1 MMNKY
6 KEIDDQYIAHCYARF
21 PICIKSGQGAYVFDT
36 EGKKYLDFT
45 AGIGVNG
52 LGYAYQ
58 PWVQAVQKQA
68 ANLVHI
74 SNLFYN
80 EPVLELAQKLVK
92 RTGMSRVF
100 FQNSGAESNEGAIKV
115 AHKYANDTYHGQRNE
130 ILTLVNSFHGRTME
144 TLVATGQDVFHQ
156 KFDPFPTGFDYVVAN
171 SIESLEAKVN
181 EHTEAIMMEMVQGE
195 GGVNA
200 LDPAFVQKVQEI
212 CDAKDILLI
221 IDEVQTGIG
230 RTGTFFAYEQ
240 YGIHPDIVSFA
251 KGIANGIPMGGVL
264 LSEKVKDVINYGDHG
279 STFAGN
285 PLAAAAANVVMDTMT
300 PTFLEEVKEKGQLI
314 KTSIEKMPH
323 VKSVTGLGMMIGV
336 ELDGLDA
343 KEVLAQCRDKG
354 VLFLTAKTKIRMLP
368 PLIMTTSEIQEGMKV
383 LQSVLEEM

>member
-1 MMNKY
+1 MKENY
-6 KEIDDQYIAHCYARF
+6 KTIDDQYIAHCYARF
-21 PICIKSGQGAYVFDT
+21 PLCIDHGQGAYVYDT

-52 LGYAYQ
+52 LGYAYG
-58 PWVQAVQKQA
+58 PWVDAVQKQA
-68 ANLVHI
+68 AKLAHI

-80 EPVLELAQKLVK
+80 EPMLELAEKLVK
-92 RTGMSRVF
+92 RTGMARVF

-115 AHKYANDTYHGQRNE
+115 AHKYANDTYHGQRNQ
-130 ILTLVNSFHGRTME
+130 ILSLVNSFHGRTMQ
-144 TLVATGQDVFHQ
+144 TLVATGQDTFHE
-156 KFDPFPTGFDYVVAN
+156 KFEPFPTGFDYVVAN
-171 SIESLEAKVN
+171 STDSLLEKVD
-181 EHTEAIMMEMVQGE
+181 EHTSAIMMEMVQGE
-195 GGVNA
+195 GGVIA

-212 CDAKDILLI
+212 CDEKDILLMV
-221 IDEVQTGIG
+221 DEVQTGIG

-264 LSEKVKDVINYGDHG
+264 LSEKVKDVIHYGEHG

-285 PLAAAAANVVMDTMT
+285 PLASAAANVVVDTLT
-300 PTFLEEVKEKGQLI
+300 DEFLDEVKDKGKQI
-314 KTSIEKMPH
+314 HDRIATMPH
-323 VKSVTGLGMMIGV
+323 VKSVSGLGMMIGV

-343 KEVLAQCRDKG
+343 KEVLAKCRDKG

-368 PLIMTTSEIQEGMKV
+368 PLIMTKEEITEGMDV
-383 LQSVLEEM
+383 LESVLKEM

>member
-68 ANLVHI
+68 ANLAHI

-300 PTFLEEVKEKGQLI
+300 PTFLEEVKEKLM
-314 KTSIEKMPH
+314 E
-323 VKSVTGLGMMIGV
+323 VKLVRD
-336 ELDGLDA
+336 ELNEWEN
-343 KEVLAQCRDKG
+343 K
-354 VLFLTAKTKIRMLP
+354 
-368 PLIMTTSEIQEGMKV
+368 
-383 LQSVLEEM
+383 